1 MSDRD
6 PFDPNAPKKNDPGA
20 VDVDVDFD
28 DDLDGWGEDDE
39 DDGEFSDS
47 TDISVTP
54 AAPSGEDPPEEMVFV
69 DNATTHDDSHT
80 KPTRRYQTGDMPM
93 QPDPGAESP
102 ESFQSLLDE
111 MGGANQ
117 GGPLQSE
124 MTVEN
129 MADMKTPVGPGPDP
143 AAADPG
149 TTEAPSTDDA
159 PPLPDD
165 SELQPAASYEPAGT
179 TQEVPPSAAAL
190 FGDDDAP
197 LIAEDTLSRKLDAV
211 FPDDEDEPFSP
222 PAEQPEPEAVPAV
235 DVPAPMEI
243 EEPAAAPEPQDQLAE
258 PEMPDLSVDLAPP
271 GDEPTQDQPPP
282 QEQPVP
288 EPAEGTDP
296 LMPMSTDDWDPDL
309 LAAAEEAHDEEEV
322 TPTLNPTPAGDWSPV
337 EIPAVVEEEADPE
350 ALRQAQQPEEPF
362 SIEPLPLDTPLPEGE
377 GTWLAD
383 YSLFKNE
390 TQSLARQG
398 QWQVLAAVTGH
409 ALMYAPYSDSHTRP
423 AMLLDLARIY
433 RDRLTDHPRAEEAF
447 VLLTRL
453 EPANGEALSFL
464 VEQYQERGEWGAIYD
479 LYMSAVEAT
488 WDPHERLSW
497 TRLAADLAHGKLDDV
512 SLAIRAWEHL
522 WQLGDAVED
531 AARELS
537 RLYRAA
543 GRWAEMAAFLGQ
555 EAQRLEGA
563 AQLVVLR
570 ELAEVTLSGL
580 RDPDGAS
587 AVLEQIVE
595 RSPQDPIATLQ
606 LARVYTQRQDW
617 DGLERLCSAEA
628 QQQLTAEA
636 AQDLQ
641 HMVADAFWQANR
653 LEQAV
658 EAYDRVLEVDPA
670 DSLGIQ
676 RKQEYLT
683 RTDRY
688 EDLLNLLL
696 AKAEAASDDDE
707 RAELLARCAK
717 LAEENL
723 DNLEQAARLWEQR
736 IAIDDEHLPS
746 YEALARLYEV
756 QGDLE
761 GVARAMEGQL
771 SLIKDLSQR
780 IELYRKLGEHYA
792 QRMGDD
798 DQANNCWKA
807 ILNLDP
813 SDFPAREE
821 LIKLHRRAGDFE
833 SLNSAL
839 ARQIWITDDEERAL
853 KLARMA
859 AENLDQNFDDAE
871 RSVEGWRRVLDFA
884 PMDVEGLRALGLHY
898 ETLERR
904 RDLIAVLEQEILALD
919 DTPARIDRALKVAR
933 LWEEEEVPRAAAAA
947 CERVLRWAP
956 TNREALDR
964 LVETYKGQD
973 KVGMAVGL
981 LEHACTLEQDHD
993 ARVALLRRVL
1003 DLLPEDDHH
1012 GRFYLLRRIFI
1023 LSDGEEAGEEINA
1036 EAGAADLWPEMTS
1049 VLSILAAKEPDAD
1062 KRVAMLLE
1070 SAGILEEKMEQPD
1083 RAYLALQRIFV
1094 SANPRDKVLEEV
1106 TRLAKETGRFED
1118 LMALLDRFTAP
1129 EFDLD
1134 RRKQSIL
1141 QRAQICEKDL
1151 EDGVRAFQEHRRL
1164 LELSEDREPLAE
1176 MERLAEAH
1184 DLWKRLGAVLTELG
1198 DQADQDDRLELLARR
1213 EHIWREKLESPD
1225 EAFLLLVQRFRAA
1238 PQDDEVLEALEQD
1251 AEALENWDLV
1261 LPMQEASTRC
1271 AGLDVST
1278 EGLTATASRFEAK
1291 LEDSDRALEL
1301 TAAAFIAAPDAEDLG
1316 PKLEELAEEEERFE
1330 ALADIF
1336 RQAAA
1341 VSEDPERTVVL
1352 LRRIATIYEEKLD
1365 QPGKA
1370 IGIYSRLLDLEG
1382 DDVESLEVM
1391 IRWHREHEEWRDLRD
1406 RLHQRVELLEEDDEK
1421 VPLLLEIA
1429 KISQEQLSDP
1439 EEALGVFGQVV
1450 EIDPEHEEAHDAL
1463 AELVGT
1469 ISEPGPRLRWLTM
1482 QLKQSSDERAAELR
1496 LEIAQIQEH
1505 DQQDRGAAITTL
1517 QELVEEAGP
1526 VDQGFVELRRL
1537 LEEGER
1543 WKDLVLLLRDKAG
1556 ATEDE
1561 QEMKAS
1567 LEEAMFFCNEYLG
1580 EAAGEIW
1587 EDLYRSMLT
1596 INPSDRRIRT
1606 HLARYYRQA
1615 GRFEELAA
1623 MLRENLGKIASD
1635 RDRVASRYELARLQ
1649 ALNLDQLEDAS
1660 SSWME
1665 ILEDDPNQEAAL
1677 LALAR
1682 VAFSLGDVETYV
1694 VYRRQQSQILP
1705 PHEAAL
1711 VLCHLAEVADE
1722 NEEINDQMVPLYREA
1737 RTIDPDNV
1745 PAMEALKGI
1754 GRRLKNLRPAAA
1766 LLPLDGERDLEL
1778 SQRAE
1783 RLKALGDGSLDA
1795 DLNAAIEWYWRSVAV
1810 DPDNPESWLAL
1821 AEALDEVPDPE
1832 GAYRVRLGWQ
1842 QTFSRLQ
1849 PMDAE
1854 QLTVEAQR
1862 QFELASAARDSQLE
1876 EEYEHHVGRAYD
1888 TVPSYAPAAL
1898 AMAQIMIEAEETEEA
1913 HALLH
1918 SILLHHVAD
1927 LSQEQHVAAHYSRGL
1942 TLRQLGRQEDAMADM
1957 REVLNMEP
1965 LHADSLASMGEM
1977 LSESGRCAA
1986 AIEIH
1991 IRALTAVEDAR
2002 ERAEI
2007 FYRLGVLWEDGMG
2020 SRGEAGVCYE
2030 LALAEGLDQRDL
2042 LHRSLR
2048 HFQRI
2053 GNLERSLAMVGS
2065 LLPTADDPDELAS
2078 LWLARG
2084 QNYTAGEGREKEAVE
2099 AFDMAL
2105 SYDPACH
2112 EARDGLTLVLER
2124 LEDWPQLLQVLEA
2137 TCDVGTAQQQSQ
2149 ALLRMANISS
2159 QKLQDPDNAEAFLK
2173 RSVDIFPSQE
2183 ALEQL
2188 EQIYSFESG
2197 RLEERK
2203 DIVGLLTNF
2212 GPPWFD
2218 RCLEL
2223 SKLLLAE
2230 DKVRAWCLLS
2240 PLLGVSQVDP
2250 DIKAVIQAMRKEF
2263 ERPAILCPS
2272 AEDYPLL
2279 LHHDATPEL
2288 SAVLAEVSEA
2298 VKPLGASTLDAAGDG
2313 NAIPI
2318 GENTTMGKAFGAVA
2332 EAMGLS
2338 GCVLHRTQSLDE
2350 SVCVINSDPDPL
2362 VVVRTDV
2369 MQQLVHAEV
2378 GFLFA
2383 YVLELAKPGNRVMA
2397 AMAAGERDQL
2407 FPALWQA
2414 VGLSD
2419 GDPGELGQRILDNTD
2434 EDQRAAWAEQLSGL
2448 AGEDPAALGQ
2458 RYWNGVCLTA
2468 RRAGLLAGADL
2479 RQVFRVQSRLE
2490 EEVSRP
2496 RVVARMSELDEYVGS
2511 SEILKDLVAFAA
2523 SPSFGKLMASA
2534 VSTSK

>member
-1 MSDRD
+1 MSDKD
-6 PFDPNAPKKNDPGA
+6 PYDPNAPKSSDHEG
-20 VDVDVDFD
+20 VDIDFE
-28 DDLDGWGEDDE
+28 DDLEGWGEDNE
-39 DDGEFSDS
+39 DDGEFSDA
-47 TDISVTP
+47 TEISVSPDDP
-54 AAPSGEDPPEEMVFV
+54 AGFV
-69 DNATTHDDSHT
+69 DNQTVHDDSHN
-80 KPTRRYQTGDMPM
+80 KPTRRYQTSDMP
-93 QPDPGAESP
+93 QVPDESP
-102 ESFQSLLDE
+102 DNFQNVLDD
-111 MGGANQ
+111 MGGQ
-117 GGPLQSE
+117 PTPGPLQGE
-124 MTVEN
+124 MTVEKD
-129 MADMKTPVGPGPDP
+129 MAALAQETALPEASVDPLGQTTP
-143 AAADPG
+143 
-149 TTEAPSTDDA
+149 EA

-165 SELQPAASYEPAGT
+165 SELQPAYPDPA
-179 TQEVPPSAAAL
+179 TQEVPPSDAAL
-190 FGDDDAP
+190 FGDDDGP

-211 FPDDEDEPFSP
+211 FPDGDDDEF
-222 PAEQPEPEAVPAV
+222 PALTGDPDATPLPGTEMPATEMPV
-235 DVPAPMEI
+235 METAPDPALE
-243 EEPAAAPEPQDQLAE
+243 AAPTGETEIP
-258 PEMPDLSVDLAPP
+258 DLAPP
-271 GDEPTQDQPPP
+271 GDEPTQDQPLPEEDEP
-282 QEQPVP
+282 APEPVP
-288 EPAEGTDP
+288 APDGTDP
-296 LMPMSTDDWDPDL
+296 LIPYSTSDWDPDL
-309 LAAAEEAHDEEEV
+309 LGEDEATPAGAPLPHPGADQGGEDRRAE
-322 TPTLNPTPAGDWSPV
+322 LAGDWSPV
-337 EIPAVVEEEADPE
+337 EVPVVVEEEADPE
-350 ALRQAQQPEEPF
+350 ALQQAQQPEEPF
-362 SIEPLPLDTPLPEGE
+362 SIEPLRLETPLPEGE
-377 GTWLAD
+377 GTWLSD
-383 YSLFKNE
+383 YSAFKNE

-398 QWQVLAAVTGH
+398 QWQTLAAVTGH
-409 ALMYAPYSDSHTRP
+409 ALMHAPYSDSHTRP
-423 AMLLDLARIY
+423 GMLLDLARIY
-433 RDRLTDHPRAEEAF
+433 RDRLGDDARAEEAF
-447 VLLTRL
+447 ALLARM

-464 VEQYQERGEWGAIYD
+464 VEHYQQRGEWGAIYD
-479 LYMSAVEAT
+479 LYVCAVEAT

-497 TRLAADLAHGKLDDV
+497 THMAAALADEKLNDV
-512 SLAIRAWEHL
+512 SLAILAWEHL
-522 WQLGDAVED
+522 WRLGDAVED

-537 RLYRAA
+537 RLYRAT
-543 GRWAEMAAFLGQ
+543 GRWSEMAAFLGQ
-555 EAQRLEGA
+555 EAERLQGP

-606 LARVYTQRQDW
+606 LARVYTQRKDW
-617 DGLERLCSAEA
+617 DGLERLTSAEA
-628 QQQLTAEA
+628 QQQLSAEA

-641 HMVADAFWQANR
+641 HMVADAFWNAER

-658 EAYDRVLEVDPA
+658 EVYDRILEQDPT

-683 RTDRY
+683 RTERY
-688 EDLLNLLL
+688 EALLDLLL
-696 AKAEAASDDDE
+696 AKAEAAEGEE
-707 RAELLARCAK
+707 RAELLARCAA
-717 LAEENL
+717 LSEEQL
-723 DNLEQAARLWEQR
+723 DNLDQAAKLWEQR
-736 IAIDDEHLPS
+736 IAIDEEHLPS

-756 QGDLE
+756 QNDLE
-761 GVARAMEGQL
+761 GVARATEGQL
-771 SLIKDLSQR
+771 DLIKDLNQR
-780 IELYRKLGEHYA
+780 VDLYRKLGEHYA

-798 DQANNCWKA
+798 DKAEACWKA
-807 ILNLDP
+807 ILQLAPN
-813 SDFPAREE
+813 DFPAREE
-821 LIKLHRRAGDFE
+821 LIKLHRRRGDFE

-884 PMDVEGLRALGLHY
+884 PRDVEGLQALGRHY

-904 RDLIAVLEQEILALD
+904 RDLIAVLEQEMLALD
-919 DTPARIDRALKVAR
+919 DDDDRIERALKVAS
-933 LWEEEEVPRAAAAA
+933 LWEEEEVPRAAAAVY
-947 CERVLRWAP
+947 ERILRWAP
-956 TNREALDR
+956 TNRDALDR
-964 LVETYKGQD
+964 LVETYKEQG

-981 LEHACTLEQDHD
+981 LEHACTLETDHNH
-993 ARVALLRRVL
+993 RVALLLRVL
-1003 DLLPEDDHH
+1003 DLLDEEDHV
-1012 GRFYLLRRIFI
+1012 GRFNLLRRVFL
-1023 LSDGEEAGEEINA
+1023 LSGGAEAGEELKA
-1036 EAGAADLWPEMTS
+1036 EAGAADRWPEMVS
-1049 VLSILAAKEPDAD
+1049 VLAMLASKESDTD
-1062 KRVAMLLE
+1062 RRVALLRE
-1070 SAGILEEKMEQPD
+1070 TASILEEKLEQPD

-1094 SANPRDKVLEEV
+1094 SANPRDEVLDEV
-1106 TRLAKETGRFED
+1106 SRLAYETGRYED
-1118 LMALLDRFTAP
+1118 LLALLDRFTSP

-1134 RRKQSIL
+1134 RRRRAMH
-1141 QRAQICEKDL
+1141 QRAEICEKDL
-1151 EDGVRAFQEHRRL
+1151 EDGLRAFQEHRRL
-1164 LELSEDREPLAE
+1164 LELAEDREPLAE
-1176 MERLAEAH
+1176 LERLAETH
-1184 DLWKRLGAVLTELG
+1184 DLWGRLCAVLTELG
-1198 DQADQDDRLELLARR
+1198 DQAGSDEDRLELLARR
-1213 EHIWREKLESPD
+1213 ERIWREKLENPE
-1225 EAFLLLVQRFRAA
+1225 EAFFLLAQRYRVAPRDEEVQT
-1238 PQDDEVLEALEQD
+1238 ALAED
-1251 AEALENWDLV
+1251 AEAQERWDLV
-1261 LPMQEASTRC
+1261 LPLQEASVRSAGISASSEELIAT
-1271 AGLDVST
+1271 AGLLES
-1278 EGLTATASRFEAK
+1278 K
-1291 LEDSDRALEL
+1291 LDDADRAMEL
-1301 TAAAFIAAPDAEDLG
+1301 TAAAFIAAPDAEDMG
-1316 PKLEELAEEEERFE
+1316 PKLEELAEKDGRHE
-1330 ALADIF
+1330 ALADVF

-1341 VSEDPERTVVL
+1341 MSEDSERTVVL
-1352 LRRIATIYEEKLD
+1352 LRRIATIYEDKLD

-1370 IGIYSRLLDLEG
+1370 IGIYSRLLDLQG

-1391 IRWHREHEEWRDLRD
+1391 IGWHRVHEEWRDLRD
-1406 RLHQRVELLEEDDEK
+1406 RLHQRVEMLEEDEEK
-1421 VPLLLEIA
+1421 VPLMLEIA
-1429 KISQEQLSDP
+1429 KLSQEQLGDS
-1439 EEALGVFGQVV
+1439 EEALGVFGEIV
-1450 EIDPEHEEAHDAL
+1450 EIDPEHEEALGAL
-1463 AELVGT
+1463 EELVGT

-1482 QLKQSSDERAAELR
+1482 QLKQSTEERTAELR

-1505 DQQDRGAAITTL
+1505 DLQDRGAAIETL
-1517 QELVEEAGP
+1517 QELAQASGP
-1526 VDQGFVELRRL
+1526 EGRGFDELRRL
-1537 LEEGER
+1537 LEEAER
-1543 WKDLVLLLRDKAG
+1543 WKDLVLLLRDKAS

-1561 QEMKAS
+1561 QEMKAA

-1596 INPSDRRIRT
+1596 INPSDKRIRT

-1623 MLRENLGKIASD
+1623 MLQENLGHIKSD
-1635 RDRVASRYELARLQ
+1635 RDRVASRFELARLQ

-1660 SSWME
+1660 TSWME
-1665 ILEDDPNQEAAL
+1665 ILEDDPKQEAAL

-1682 VAFSLGDVETYV
+1682 VAYGLGDVETYV
-1694 VYRRQQSQILP
+1694 AYRRQQAQLLP

-1783 RLKALGDGSLDA
+1783 RLMSLGDGSMDA
-1795 DLNAAIEWYWRSVAV
+1795 DLNQAIEWYWRSVAV
-1810 DPDNPESWLAL
+1810 DPDNPKAWLAL
-1821 AEALDEVPDPE
+1821 AAALDEVPDKE
-1832 GAYRVRLGWQ
+1832 KAYRARTAWQ

-1854 QLTVEAQR
+1854 QLTGEAQR
-1862 QFELASAARDSQLE
+1862 QFELALAARSSKLE
-1876 EEYEHHVGRAYD
+1876 AEYEHHVGRAYD
-1888 TVPSYAPAAL
+1888 TVPSFAPAAL
-1898 AMAQIMIEAEETEEA
+1898 AMAQSMIEGEQIEEA

-1918 SILLHHVAD
+1918 SILLHNAGD
-1927 LSQEQHVAAHYSRGL
+1927 LSEPQLVAAHYARGL
-1942 TLRQLGRQEDAMADM
+1942 TLRQLGRPEEAMADM
-1957 REVLNMEP
+1957 REVLQHQP
-1965 LHADSLASMGEM
+1965 LHADALASMGEM
-1977 LSESGRCAA
+1977 LSASGRCAA

-2002 ERAEI
+2002 ERAET
-2007 FYRLGVLWEDGMG
+2007 FYRLGVLWEDGMEAL
-2020 SRGEAGVCYE
+2020 GEAGVCYE
-2030 LALAEGLDQRDL
+2030 LALAEGLEHRDL
-2042 LHRSLR
+2042 LRRALA
-2048 HFQRI
+2048 HFQRV
-2053 GNLERSLAMVGS
+2053 GALERSLTMVGS
-2065 LLPTADDPDELAS
+2065 LLPTATDPDELAA

-2084 QNYTAGEGREKEAVE
+2084 QNYASGEGREKEAVE

-2137 TCDVGTAQQQSQ
+2137 TCDVGTAEQQSA

-2159 QKLQDPDNAEAFLK
+2159 HKLQDPDNAEQFLK
-2173 RSVDIFPSQE
+2173 RSVEIFPTLE

-2188 EQIYSFESG
+2188 EQIYTFESG

-2203 DIVGLLTNF
+2203 DIVGLLTGF
-2212 GPPWFD
+2212 GPPWFE

-2223 SKLLLAE
+2223 SKLLLAD

-2272 AEDYPLL
+2272 EEDYPLL
-2279 LHHDATPEL
+2279 RHPDAAAEL
-2288 SAVLAEVSEA
+2288 TAVLAEVGGA
-2298 VKPLGASTLDAAGDG
+2298 VKDLGMTSLDAAGDG

-2338 GCVLHRTQSLDE
+2338 GCVLHRTQSLEE
-2350 SVCVINSDPDPL
+2350 SVCVVNVDPDPV

-2397 AMAAGERDQL
+2397 AMAAGERDTL
-2407 FPALWQA
+2407 LPALWSA
-2414 VGLSD
+2414 IGF
-2419 GDPGELGQRILDNTD
+2419 GGAGGELADLIVEATD
-2434 EDQRAAWAEQLSGL
+2434 AEQRAAWAEQL
-2448 AGEDPAALGQ
+2448 AAFRDEDPVELGQ
-2458 RYWNGVCLTA
+2458 RWWSGTCLTA

-2511 SEILKDLVAFAA
+2511 SEILMDLVAFSA
-2523 SPSFGKLMASA
+2523 SPAFGALMASA